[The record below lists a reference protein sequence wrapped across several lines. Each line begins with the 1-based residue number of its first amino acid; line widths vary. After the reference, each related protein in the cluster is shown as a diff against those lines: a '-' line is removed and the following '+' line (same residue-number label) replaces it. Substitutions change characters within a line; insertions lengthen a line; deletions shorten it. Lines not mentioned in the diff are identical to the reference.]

1 MKSKAEINPEGDM
14 KGKRFGIHLVIV
26 LSMFLAAAPA
36 SALTG
41 DEILAK
47 VDAVL
52 SAPTDG
58 TSTAK
63 MVLEDKNGKTKERS
77 LQLWTR
83 YYKDKDDWSL
93 SKFVAPAE
101 VRDLGFLSLAD
112 DKMYLYLPAFDR
124 VRRIASHARKESFAG
139 SDLSND
145 DLSTGRYVDHFSAKV
160 TKETEEEYVL
170 ELTRKPGSNRIYPR
184 SVVWVNKQNFT
195 IPKMELF
202 DKNDRL
208 WKTFEGEYAQIQG
221 YWTMTSLTMTDVQKK
236 HKTVMT
242 MEDIQFDVGLDE
254 KTFTQRYL
262 KRRVKVD

>member
-1 MKSKAEINPEGDM
+1 M
-14 KGKRFGIHLVIV
+14 KGPNQAVHYIIILAV
-26 LSMFLAAAPA
+26 FLATAPA
-36 SALTG
+36 HALTG
-41 DEILAK
+41 EEVLDK

-63 MVLEDKNGKTKERS
+63 MTLEDKSGKTKERS
-77 LQLWTR
+77 LKLWTR
-83 YYKDKDDWSL
+83 YFRDKDDWSL
-93 SKFVAPAE
+93 TKFVEPAE
-101 VRDLGFLSLAD
+101 IRDLGFLSLAD
-112 DKMYLYLPAFDR
+112 DKMYLYLPGFDR

-145 DLSTGRYVDHFSAKV
+145 DLSTGRYVDHFSAKIRE
-160 TKETEEEYVL
+160 ETDQEYVL
-170 ELTRKPGSNRIYPR
+170 ELTRKPGSNRIYPK
-184 SVVWVNKQNFT
+184 STVWVNKTNFT
-195 IPKMELF
+195 IPRMEMF
-202 DKNDRL
+202 DKNEKL
-208 WKTFEGEYAQIQG
+208 WKTFEGQYEQIQG

-236 HKTVMT
+236 HKTIMT

>member
-1 MKSKAEINPEGDM
+1 MKRQLHAA
-14 KGKRFGIHLVIV
+14 HLITV
-26 LSMFLAAAPA
+26 LAIFLAAGSAN
-36 SALTG
+36 ALTG
-41 DEILAK
+41 DEIMVK

-63 MVLEDKNGKTKERS
+63 MILEDKNGKTKERS
-77 LQLWTR
+77 LKLWTR
-83 YYKDKDDWSL
+83 YFKDKDDWSL

-145 DLSTGRYVDHFSAKV
+145 DLSTGRYVDHFTAEIRE
-160 TKETEEEYVL
+160 ETEAEYVL
-170 ELTRKPGSNRIYPR
+170 DLTRKPGSNRIYPK
-184 SVVWVNKQNFT
+184 STVWVNKENFT
-195 IPKMELF
+195 IPRMELF
-202 DKNDRL
+202 DKNERL
-208 WKTFEGEYAQIQG
+208 WKVFEGEYEQIQS
-221 YWTMTSLTMTDVQKK
+221 YWTMKSLTMTDVQKK
-236 HKTVMT
+236 HKTIMT
-242 MEDIQFDVGLDE
+242 IEDIEFDVGLDE

>member
-1 MKSKAEINPEGDM
+1 M
-14 KGKRFGIHLVIV
+14 KGKKQTVYSIIV
-26 LSMFLAAAPA
+26 LSVFLAAGPA
-36 SALTG
+36 AALTG
-41 DEILAK
+41 DEVLAR

-63 MVLEDKNGKTKERS
+63 MVLIDKHGNTKERR
-77 LQLWTR
+77 LKVWTR
-83 YYKDKDDWSL
+83 YFKDKDDWSL
-93 SKFVAPAE
+93 TKFVSPAE

-145 DLSTGRYVDHFSAKV
+145 DLSTGKYVNHYTAKI
-160 TKETEEEYVL
+160 TRETDQEYVL
-170 ELTRKPGSNRIYPR
+170 ELTRRPGSNRIYPKTTA
-184 SVVWVNKQNFT
+184 WVSKADFT
-195 IPKMELF
+195 IPRMELF
-202 DKNDRL
+202 DKGGKL
-208 WKTFEGEYAQIQG
+208 WKTFEGKYEKIQG
-221 YWTMTSLTMTDVQKK
+221 YWAMTSLTMTDVRKE
-236 HKTVMT
+236 HKTIMT
-242 MEDIQFDVGLDE
+242 IEDIRFDVGLPE

>member
-1 MKSKAEINPEGDM
+1 MKRQKQAVYCI
-14 KGKRFGIHLVIV
+14 IILAV
-26 LSMFLAAAPA
+26 FLATGPA
-36 SALTG
+36 NALTG
-41 DEILAK
+41 DEILDK

-63 MVLEDKNGKTKERS
+63 MTLVDKSGKTKERR

-83 YYKDKDDWSL
+83 YFKDKDDWSL
-93 SKFVAPAE
+93 TKFVEPAE
-101 VRDLGFLSLAD
+101 IRDLGFLSLAD
-112 DKMYLYLPAFDR
+112 DKMYLYLPGFDR

-145 DLSTGRYVDHFSAKV
+145 DLSTGRYVDHFSAKI
-160 TKETEEEYVL
+160 TEETDQEYVL
-170 ELTRKPGSNRIYPR
+170 ELTRKPGSNRIYPK
-184 SVVWVNKQNFT
+184 STVWVNKENFT
-195 IPKMELF
+195 IPRMELF
-202 DKNDRL
+202 DKNEKL
-208 WKTFEGEYAQIQG
+208 WKTFEGEYEQIQG

-236 HKTVMT
+236 HKTIMT

-254 KTFTQRYL
+254 TTFTQRYL